1 MFVSQNIYVKQMY
14 WIPEDLLEKRVREDK
29 IPYDIL
35 AAVTGPERLA
45 AGRYGKRMC
54 NKW

>member
-1 MFVSQNIYVKQMY
+1 MILYPELP
-14 WIPEDLLEKRVREDK
+14 IPKNMSPGDGITDM